1 MLTENVLIGEEKE
14 NILREYTEKDLLN
27 LELTNDLEVTNVYMI
42 LSSQWNVRVLCLN
55 NKEQRIAHK
64 FSN

>member
-14 NILREYTEKDLLN
+14 NILREYIEKDLLN

-42 LSSQWNVRVLCLN
+42 LSSQRNFRVLCLN
-55 NKEQRIAHK
+55 KEQRLALK
-64 FSN
+64 LS

>member
-14 NILREYTEKDLLN
+14 NILREYIEKDLLN

-42 LSSQWNVRVLCLN
+42 YLHSEILGFYV
-55 NKEQRIAHK
+55 
-64 FSN
+64 

>member
-27 LELTNDLEVTNVYMI
+27 LELTNDLEVTDVYMI
-42 LSSQWNVRVLCLN
+42 LSS
-55 NKEQRIAHK
+55 
-64 FSN
+64 

>member
-14 NILREYTEKDLLN
+14 NILREYIEKDLLN

-42 LSSQWNVRVLCLN
+42 LSSQRNLRVLCLN
-55 NKEQRIAHK
+55 KEQRLALK
-64 FSN
+64 LS

>member
-42 LSSQWNVRVLCLN
+42 LSS
-55 NKEQRIAHK
+55 
-64 FSN
+64 

>member
-14 NILREYTEKDLLN
+14 NILREYIEKDLLN

-42 LSSQWNVRVLCLN
+42 LSS
-55 NKEQRIAHK
+55 
-64 FSN
+64 